1 MSGFLVA
8 RARVTLDGIAFGAA
22 RRIVVFTG
30 HTFCDYGPRM
40 GFRKAP
46 PRTYDNDK
54 LYEYAVGALGRRMRT
69 VAELKR
75 LMRTRVGHQQDGEE
89 LMDAVIARLKEQRY
103 LNDTQYAASY
113 SAMRRDGQKFGMM
126 RVVQDLKARGVH
138 GDVIAKTVP
147 QSYEGVSEVEQA
159 RAYLARKRAKQPT
172 DEKQTARIYR
182 MLVRAG
188 FSSRSI
194 VTVLRKWNVEEETLS
209 ALEEERAEAEESSGG
224 EE

>member
-1 MSGFLVA
+1 MS
-8 RARVTLDGIAFGAA
+8 ARVTLS
-22 RRIVVFTG
+22 
-30 HTFCDYGPRM
+30 CM

-46 PRTYDNDK
+46 TRNYDEDG

-75 LMRTRVGHQQDGEE
+75 LMRTRVGHQPNGEE
-89 LMDAVIARLKEQRY
+89 LMDAVVLRLKEQRY
-103 LNDTQYAASY
+103 INDTQYATSY

-138 GDVIAKTVP
+138 EDVIAKTVP
-147 QSYEGVSEVEQA
+147 QAYEGISEVEQA
-159 RAYLARKRAKQPT
+159 RAYVARKRAKQPT
-172 DEKQTARIYR
+172 NDKEAARIFR

-188 FSSRSI
+188 FSSRAI

-209 ALEEERAEAEESSGG
+209 ALEQERADADEGSG
-224 EE
+224 EEE

>member
-1 MSGFLVA
+1 
-8 RARVTLDGIAFGAA
+8 
-22 RRIVVFTG
+22 
-30 HTFCDYGPRM
+30 M
-40 GFRKAP
+40 GFRKALT
-46 PRTYDNDK
+46 RNYDEDA

-75 LMRTRVGHQQDGEE
+75 LMRARVGHQSNGEE
-89 LMDAVIARLKEQRY
+89 LMDAVITRLKDQRY
-103 LNDTQYAASY
+103 INDTQYAASY

-138 GDVIAKTVP
+138 GDIIDKTVP
-147 QSYEGVSEVEQA
+147 QAYEGVSEVEQA

-172 DEKQTARIYR
+172 DDKQAARIFR

-188 FSSRSI
+188 FSSRAI
-194 VTVLRKWNVEEETLS
+194 VAVLRKWNVEEETLS
-209 ALEEERAEAEESSGG
+209 ALEQERVEAEDSSGG

>member
-1 MSGFLVA
+1 MS
-8 RARVTLDGIAFGAA
+8 
-22 RRIVVFTG
+22 
-30 HTFCDYGPRM
+30 
-40 GFRKAP
+40 FRKAP
-46 PRTYDNDK
+46 PRTYDEDG

-75 LMRTRVGHQQDGEE
+75 LMRTRIGHQQNGEE
-89 LMDAVIARLKEQRY
+89 LMDAVISRLKEQRY
-103 LNDTQYAASY
+103 LSDTQYAASY

-138 GDVIAKTVP
+138 GDVIAKAVP
-147 QSYEGVSEVEQA
+147 QAYEGVSEVEQA

-172 DEKQTARIYR
+172 DEKQAARIFR

-188 FSSRSI
+188 FSSRAI
-194 VTVLRKWNVEEETLS
+194 VAVLRKWNVEEETLS
-209 ALEEERAEAEESSGG
+209 TLEQERAEAEETSGG